1 MRRIVFAA
9 GILLLCATAP
19 ACAFDLTLSDTTDDW
34 LCAATEARQAVAG
47 TLSLIA
53 GQGMAVAD
61 ERYFFSC
68 IDEYA
73 LSLGSR
79 AAHLNDLGSSCAFL
93 LTTPFADSD

>member
-1 MRRIVFAA
+1 MAFASGIV
-9 GILLLCATAP
+9 LLSMMAP
-19 ACAFDLTLSDTTDDW
+19 ACAFDLRLSDSTDDW
-34 LCAATEARQAVAG
+34 LCAATEARHAVAS

-53 GQGMAVAD
+53 GQGLVVAD

-73 LSLGSR
+73 LSLGSG
-79 AAHLNDLGSSCAFL
+79 AARLNDLGSSCAFL